1 MLERLKKLIEEAA
14 KRGARTVDVTQFNHP
29 LAAEVDWH
37 PLKGGGSNF
46 QTHRLDCSN
55 PDLLTFKAT
64 KGTLLLCG
72 IFVFIGLLGFAIP
85 LVIFLFIQPDEW
97 AIFLFALLFGGIFLA
112 VGLLMYY
119 FMTIPRVF
127 DTFYGCYYKARKRPV
142 HSFSFNNDDQ
152 AKHAMTHISDIKAI
166 QVIRER
172 ISSKNGSYHSYEINL
187 VLNDASRINVIDHGK
202 HQAVIEDAETLALNL
217 GVPLWDAS

>member
-1 MLERLKKLIEEAA
+1 MLERLKKLIEEAS
-14 KRGARTVDVTQFNHP
+14 KRGARSVDVTQFNHP

-37 PLKGGGSNF
+37 PMKGGGSNF
-46 QTHRLDCSN
+46 QTHRLDSSN
-55 PDLLTFKAT
+55 ADLLVFRAT
-64 KGTLLLCG
+64 KGTLWFCG
-72 IFVFIGLLGFAIP
+72 IFSVIGLLGVVIP
-85 LVIFLFIQPDEW
+85 L
-97 AIFLFALLFGGIFLA
+97 AIFITQGSSDWGLLLFGVLFGGAFLA

-127 DTFYGCYYKARKRPV
+127 DTFYGCFYKARKKPI
-142 HSFSFNNDDQ
+142 HTMDSNNKQ
-152 AKHAMTHISDIKAI
+152 ALTNLSDIKAI